1 MGFGMER
8 AVGLSEN
15 LRRGENE
22 RVFFMSPWIGAT
34 ASLIRTSCESD

>member
-22 RVFFMSPWIGAT
+22 RVFFHVSRDRGNGEPN
-34 ASLIRTSCESD
+34 